1 MSIYADSG
9 RKVRNKKLRIKI
21 KGLVEHICREWGGKV
36 RDKKVEDKNKRGS

>member
-1 MSIYADSG
+1 MQIVG
-9 RKVRNKKLRIKI
+9 EKLEIKKLRIKI